1 MAIIFHKQSKC
12 FHLYNNEVSY
22 IMRIME
28 NGQLENLYYGKKIHD
43 KEDFAYFHDEA
54 MRSQMSVCIP
64 EPGLLSMQYTRQEY
78 PSYGTGDYR
87 SPAVTIAQ
95 ENGSRIIDFKYAGHE
110 IYSGKKEILPLP
122 ATYVEGKEEAETLEV
137 TLHDNVMD
145 TDLILSYTIYEA
157 YPVITRNTKFVHK
170 GKEKIVLERAMSA
183 SVEFFDMDYEMVQLS
198 GGWSR
203 ERYVKNR
210 KLEMGIQSIQS
221 LNGTCCGAEHN
232 PFLALKRPHTTE
244 SQGEVYGFS
253 LVYSGNY
260 LGQVEVSTFDMT
272 RVMMGINPEDFS
284 WELKSGESFQTPE
297 VVMVYSDKGLNKMSQ
312 TYHRL
317 YRKRLM
323 HGEWRDKARPI
334 LLNNWEATYFDFNEE
349 KILTIAKKAKE
360 AGVELFVLDD
370 GWFGARNDDYRGLGD
385 WYVNLEKLPDGISG
399 LSKKVEEL
407 GLKFGL
413 WVELEMVNKD
423 SDLYR
428 AHPDWIISAPNRFE
442 SHARHQNVLDFS
454 RKEVVDYIYEMIA
467 KVICESS
474 ISYIKWDMNRY
485 MSEPYSK
492 GSAPCDQGKVM
503 HKYILGVYDLY
514 TRLTTEF
521 PHILFESC
529 ASGGA
534 RFDPAMLY
542 FAPQTWCSD
551 DTDASERT
559 KIQYGTSYVY
569 PIVSMGSH
577 VSAVPNHQMHRI
589 TPIETRANVAYFGT
603 FGYELDL
610 NLLSDAE
617 IETVKKQIA
626 FMKEHRELIQM
637 DGDFYRLLSPFEGN
651 ETAWMVV
658 SSDKTQA
665 VAAFYQRLNKVNAS
679 WLRLKLDG
687 LDANTKYEVSC
698 DMAPVASYD
707 AKIAEAYGH
716 KTEEDSVKT
725 YQAYGDELMSA
736 GIPIDREEL
745 NKKGGDF
752 ASLLYTL
759 KKVDE

>member
-1 MAIIFHKQSKC
+1 MAIVFHKESRC

-22 IMRIME
+22 IIRIME
-28 NGQLENLYYGKKIHD
+28 NEQLEQLYYGKRIHD
-43 KEDFAYFHDEA
+43 REDFTYLHEEC
-54 MRSQMSVCIP
+54 MRSQMSINVP
-64 EPGLLSMQYTRQEY
+64 EPGILSMQYTKQEF
-78 PSYGTGDYR
+78 PTYGTGDYR
-87 SPAVTIAQ
+87 SPALTIAQ
-95 ENGSRIIDFKYAGHE
+95 ENGSRIVNFTYAFHE
-110 IYSGKKEILPLP
+110 IYNGKKNILPLP
-122 ATYVEGKEEAETLEV
+122 ATYVESGDEAQTLEI
-137 TLHDNVMD
+137 TLHDAVMD
-145 TDLILSYTIYEA
+145 TDLILSYTIYEE
-157 YPVITRNTKFVHK
+157 YPVITRNAKVSHN
-170 GKEKIVLERAMSA
+170 GSEKIVLDKIMSA
-183 SVEFFDMDYEMVQLS
+183 SVEFNDMDYEMVQLS

-244 SQGEVYGFS
+244 NQGEVYGFS
-253 LVYSGNY
+253 LVYSGNH

-284 WELKSGESFQTPE
+284 WELAQGESFQTPE
-297 VVMVYSDKGLNKMSQ
+297 VVMVYSDQGLNKMSQ
-312 TYHRL
+312 AYHRI

-323 HGEWRDKARPI
+323 HGTWRDQVRPI

-349 KILTIAKKAKE
+349 KILNIAKKAKE

-370 GWFGARNDDYRGLGD
+370 GWFGARDDDYRGLGD
-385 WYVNLEKLPDGISG
+385 WYVNLKKLPSGISG
-399 LSKKVEEL
+399 LSRKVEEL

-428 AHPDWIISAPNRFE
+428 SHPDWIISAPERFE
-442 SHARHQNVLDFS
+442 SHARHQFVLDFS
-454 RKEVVDYIYEMIA
+454 KKEVVDYIYEMVA
-467 KVICESS
+467 KVIRESS

-492 GSAPCDQGKVM
+492 GTDPSQQGKVM

-521 PHILFESC
+521 PEILFESC

-542 FAPQTWCSD
+542 FAPQTWTSD

-577 VSAVPNHQMHRI
+577 VSAVPNHQLYRT

-617 IETVKKQIA
+617 MASVKKQIA
-626 FMKEHRELIQM
+626 FMKEYRELIQV
-637 DGDFYRLLSPFEGN
+637 DGDFYRLLNPFEGN

-658 SSDKTQA
+658 SQDKTQA
-665 VAAFYQRLNKVNAS
+665 VAALYQRLNKVNAS
-679 WLRLKLDG
+679 WLRLKLEG
-687 LDANTKYEVSC
+687 LDPDAKYQVSC
-698 DMAPVASYD
+698 DLTPSSSFDTELAKRYGYD
-707 AKIAEAYGH
+707 
-716 KTEEDSVKT
+716 TEGNQVKT
-725 YQAYGDELMSA
+725 YEAYGDELMRA
-736 GIPIDREEL
+736 GIPVDRQEL

-752 ASLLYTL
+752 ASLLYTI
-759 KKVDE
+759 KKVD

>member
-183 SVEFFDMDYEMVQLS
+183 SVEFLDMDYEMVQLS

-467 KVICESS
+467 TVIRESS

-492 GSAPCDQGKVM
+492 GRAPGEQGKVM